1 MSLRV
6 GLKPVIDERSNL
18 LYLDC
23 HDFLRSLAMT
33 MTIKDNFAILNL
45 VKTFL
50 TSITF
55 DSLSRKIKN
64 PCLVINKIYL
74 KGVCKM
80 THTKNILKS
89 LLITVMALSLLA
101 VSCKKDENGGGGKT
115 PTNPL
120 PSSTTI
126 TAQNITDAIKSLAS
140 KTIGD
145 TTIDFSGFTTSSAGN
160 ANLNATV
167 TKALTDFT
175 SFKTSLKSELEKVTV
190 EGATVT
196 VGEAQGTSDVS
207 TSDAVTI
214 DISIEAKDKTFAED
228 VSTAYTVTEKT
239 AKVTISI
246 TPADSKKWNETSTP
260 APSVTKIE
268 GTTIAEAIKNL
279 GTDIEVATAKVNF
292 QTVSEIKETIDL
304 TATKGTD
311 ATVVDTFKTDMKA
324 QLEKITITGAT
335 VTIGEAGGT
344 GAKDNKDAI
353 TFEITIKANENYEL
367 DSTIKGYQLAD
378 KSVKFT
384 VSVTPSEN
392 WG

>member
-1 MSLRV
+1 
-6 GLKPVIDERSNL
+6 
-18 LYLDC
+18 
-23 HDFLRSLAMT
+23 
-33 MTIKDNFAILNL
+33 
-45 VKTFL
+45 
-50 TSITF
+50 
-55 DSLSRKIKN
+55 
-64 PCLVINKIYL
+64 
-74 KGVCKM
+74 M

-160 ANLNATV
+160 ASLNATV
-167 TKALTDFT
+167 TKALSDFT
-175 SFKTSLKSELEKVTV
+175 AFKSALKEELGKVTV

-196 VGEAQGTSDVS
+196 VGEAQGASDVS

-214 DISIEAKDKTFAED
+214 DISIEAKDKTFADD
-228 VSTAYTVTEKT
+228 VSTAYTVTDKT

-246 TPADSKKWNETSTP
+246 TPAESKKWNETSSTSE
-260 APSVTKIE
+260 PSITKIE

-279 GTDIEVATAKVNF
+279 GTDVEVATAKVNF
-292 QTVSEIKETIDL
+292 QTVSDIKETIDL

-311 ATVVDTFKTDMKA
+311 ATVVDTFKTDMKT

-335 VTIGEAGGT
+335 VTVGEAQGT

-367 DSTIKGYQLAD
+367 DSTITGYQASD
-378 KSVKFT
+378 KSVKFK